1 MRLLTERLV
10 LRDFVDH
17 DWEAMLAIEGDPEAV
32 RYQSFPPRTEAECRV
47 YIARDMASR
56 GPSRTTFDLAIEML
70 ETRKVIGRVGLD
82 IKAPEREVGELWF
95 ILDRALWGKGFMPEA
110 GRALVDFAF
119 HEKSL
124 RRVFL
129 ECDPRNVP
137 AVRVAEK
144 LGMQREGLLREHVR
158 IKGEWVDSLFY
169 GVLAREWLTP
179 PPT

>member
-1 MRLLTERLV
+1 MRLITERLV

-32 RYQSFPPRTEAECRV
+32 RYQSFPPRTEADCRV
-47 YIARDMASR
+47 YIARDIASR
-56 GPSRTTFDLAIEML
+56 GASRWCFDLAL
-70 ETRKVIGRVGLD
+70 ELAEPRRVIGRIGLD

-95 ILDRALWGKGFMPEA
+95 ILERAQWGKGFMPEA
-110 GRALVDFAF
+110 ARALLDFGF
-119 HEKSL
+119 EEKKL

-129 ECDPRNVP
+129 ECDPRNTP

-144 LGMQREGLLREHVR
+144 LGMVREGLLREHVR

-169 GVLAREWLTP
+169 GVLAREWVIP